1 MVMNF
6 RRVGRTLIVAGMLY
20 GAISAEDAWGQA
32 AEGTPAKQDVDAK
45 PAEVIDASKL
55 PVSLDR
61 IRQRLQH
68 ESKLTLESIDPNIP
82 VFRTSVRQT
91 PLKLEDYWKIGPDTA
106 VADYV
111 RPFFASQLHYDF
123 TKMSARENVATD
135 PFGSFGNPLQP
146 MGPPVLPIINGLTK
160 GLSNIK
166 RGRIKRQVEAEL
178 KAADVNHAAPEDSLE
193 EAQPEDAKK
202 SSPAKPQPPDVPR

>member
-1 MVMNF
+1 MTRPG
-6 RRVGRTLIVAGMLY
+6 RRPARP
-20 GAISAEDAWGQA
+20 QA
-32 AEGTPAKQDVDAK
+32 DAK
-45 PAEVIDASKL
+45 PAEVIDTAKL

-61 IRQRLQH
+61 IRERVQR
-68 ESKLTLESIDPNIP
+68 ESKLTLELIDPNIP
-82 VFRTSVRQT
+82 VFRTSVQQT

-123 TKMSARENVATD
+123 IKMSARENVATD

-146 MGPPVLPIINGLTK
+146 MGPPVLPIIKGITK

-166 RGRIKRQVEAEL
+166 HGRIECQIEAEL
-178 KAADVNHAAPEDSLE
+178 KAIEANHAALEDSQE
-193 EAQPEDAKK
+193 ESQREDAKK
-202 SSPAKPQPPDVPR
+202 PRIAKPQPLGVPR